1 MKGYEKYTQ
10 PYFMPPEVTYD
21 WARKTEITKPPI
33 WCSVDL
39 RDGNQALIEP
49 MSLQE
54 KLDYF
59 EHWRWDVYPVVNH
72 EIKDGKIVAKSAFWG
87 TDTYDAAT
95 SKIFESE
102 KEAKKYKHRQNALE
116 VLFNEPEN
124 RESWTWKEEFE
135 KWLPDMLP
143 LWR

>member
-1 MKGYEKYTQ
+1 MNDSDSRLSADFMLMKREMEKYL
-10 PYFMPPEVTYD
+10 
-21 WARKTEITKPPI
+21 KTRMVYYIVAK
-33 WCSVDL
+33 
-39 RDGNQALIEP
+39 
-49 MSLQE
+49 E